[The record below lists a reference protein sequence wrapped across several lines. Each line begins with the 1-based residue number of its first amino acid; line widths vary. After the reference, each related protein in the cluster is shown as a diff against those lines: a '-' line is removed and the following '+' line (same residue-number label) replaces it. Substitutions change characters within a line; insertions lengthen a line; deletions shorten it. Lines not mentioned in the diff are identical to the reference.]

1 MQIRPKNIAQEGAA
15 IGQTLVWNGTM
26 WVPGAPAVSGS
37 AIIMFGAQNISAAV
51 ATRYL
56 YPGFS
61 NNQAPTAPAA
71 PDTPPSYRVPRAGTI
86 RNLYLRQND
95 PRGNG
100 NVITY
105 TLLKNGVATALTVT
119 IASTA
124 YDASDLVNSVA
135 VAQGDRISFQSNHL
149 IGLGTSPYDIFATM
163 EFL

>member
-1 MQIRPKNIAQEGAA
+1 MFRSKQIAQDGASVGDIFTWDGSKWA
-15 IGQTLVWNGTM
+15 
-26 WVPGAPAVSGS
+26 PGSVSGS
-37 AIIMFGAQNISAAV
+37 AIIMFGAQNISAAI

-61 NNQAPTAPAA
+61 NNQAPTAPPA

-86 RNLYLRQND
+86 RRLYLRQND

-100 NVITY
+100 NVIIY
-105 TLLKNGVATALTVT
+105 TLMKNGVATALMVT

-135 VAQGDRISFQSNHL
+135 VAQGDLLSLQSNHL
-149 IGLGTSPYDIFATM
+149 IGLGTSPYDIYATM
-163 EFL
+163 EYL